1 MEMAEYLA
9 NAANSLARIDLLP
22 EKIHESNFSKINARN
37 KVEFAKLSI
46 SPSPLLSQLLKGIPT
61 SPRTSRPL
69 PTQSIQE
76 RDRRSG
82 NRHDQGPIRDKLLSD
97 PSLFK
102 HATERGHWRNPQVGL
117 PGQATSV

>member
-46 SPSPLLSQLLKGIPT
+46 SPSPLLSQLLKAF
-61 SPRTSRPL
+61 PL
-69 PTQSIQE
+69 PPE
-76 RDRRSG
+76 PPAHFPRSPS
-82 NRHDQGPIRDKLLSD
+82 RSVIADLEIATIRARSAINCYQT
-97 PSLFK
+97 PVSSSTRQNEVIG
-102 HATERGHWRNPQVGL
+102 ATL
-117 PGQATSV
+117 K